1 MSALNTFGA
10 IMTQAIELET
20 ALGAYYER
28 AGNSSLVAACAKRRS
43 RMTRI
48 RREAVLEITLEAI
61 EGLDSDDYA
70 LELDDVS
77 VAGQRRAAETATRF
91 YTEVAPGINVRQA
104 RRALERA
111 AREHASQLEGAG
123 R

>member
-20 ALGAYYER
+20 ALGDYYER
-28 AGNSSLVAACAKRRS
+28 AGNNSVAAASAKRRS
-43 RMTRI
+43 KMTRI

-61 EGLDSDDYA
+61 DGLDSDDYA

-77 VAGQRRAAETATRF
+77 VAGQRRAAKTAARF
-91 YTEVAPGINVRQA
+91 YTEVALGINVRQA

-111 AREHASQLEGAG
+111 AREHASLLEGEA

>member
-20 ALGAYYER
+20 ALGDYYKR
-28 AGNSSLVAACAKRRS
+28 AGNSALAAACAKRRNK
-43 RMTRI
+43 MTRI

-77 VAGQRRAAETATRF
+77 VAGQRRAAKTAARF

-111 AREHASQLEGAG
+111 AGEHASQLEGEG